1 MIDVLS
7 LLNILYCLGGR
18 LWRNCSKDKLKSC
31 LIIFP
36 TLNASADSVVMETNS
51 QKAISSKTASST
63 TMMMIERRY
72 YSVNDIGVL
81 GGKITPSVP
90 IGVEPTTLRS
100 ILRMLSSS
108 KLRNKE
114 TYSTFTTLPFQRFN
128 EGNNPESP
136 ILFTWLS
143 HAVCSRLTRWFEHAP
158 VERACVSPSR
168 AFSHVTSIN
177 EFLISLCFRIDATV
191 YLSKLRRSPSW

>member
-1 MIDVLS
+1 
-7 LLNILYCLGGR
+7 
-18 LWRNCSKDKLKSC
+18 
-31 LIIFP
+31 
-36 TLNASADSVVMETNS
+36 METNS

-100 ILRMLSSS
+100 ILRMLSSF

-114 TYSTFTTLPFQRFN
+114 TYSTFTTLPFS
-128 EGNNPESP
+128 E
-136 ILFTWLS
+136 I
-143 HAVCSRLTRWFEHAP
+143 
-158 VERACVSPSR
+158 
-168 AFSHVTSIN
+168 
-177 EFLISLCFRIDATV
+177 
-191 YLSKLRRSPSW
+191 

>member
-1 MIDVLS
+1 
-7 LLNILYCLGGR
+7 
-18 LWRNCSKDKLKSC
+18 
-31 LIIFP
+31 
-36 TLNASADSVVMETNS
+36 METNTT

-81 GGKITPSVP
+81 GEKITPSVP

-114 TYSTFTTLPFQRFN
+114 TYSTFTTLPFS
-128 EGNNPESP
+128 E
-136 ILFTWLS
+136 I
-143 HAVCSRLTRWFEHAP
+143 
-158 VERACVSPSR
+158 
-168 AFSHVTSIN
+168 
-177 EFLISLCFRIDATV
+177 
-191 YLSKLRRSPSW
+191 